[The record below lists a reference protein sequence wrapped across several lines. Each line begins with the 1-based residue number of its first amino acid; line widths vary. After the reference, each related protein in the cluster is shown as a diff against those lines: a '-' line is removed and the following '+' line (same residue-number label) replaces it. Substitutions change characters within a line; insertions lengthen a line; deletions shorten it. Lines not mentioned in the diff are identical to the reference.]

1 MNESSDNKTLSC
13 VHFGSRCFD
22 VTAVA
27 GVAAAVAAAV
37 AAVVVV
43 VFLCV
48 WSEIE
53 TRNYRRMRDEERTK
67 KKQDKEEE
75 VEKKQSKMTR
85 LLHNINLIGSK
96 DRNTYMKWTN
106 CRHL

>member
-13 VHFGSRCFD
+13 VHFGSRCSD
-22 VTAVA
+22 I
-27 GVAAAVAAAV
+27 AAA
-37 AAVVVV
+37 AAVVVGV
-43 VFLCV
+43 VFFV

-53 TRNYRRMRDEERTK
+53 TRNYRRMRDDERTE

-85 LLHNINLIGSK
+85 LLHNINLIG
-96 DRNTYMKWTN
+96 
-106 CRHL
+106 

>member
-13 VHFGSRCFD
+13 VHFGSRCSD
-22 VTAVA
+22 
-27 GVAAAVAAAV
+27 VAA

-43 VFLCV
+43 FCV

-53 TRNYRRMRDEERTK
+53 TRNYRRMRDDERTK

-75 VEKKQSKMTR
+75 VEKKTIE
-85 LLHNINLIGSK
+85 NDTI
-96 DRNTYMKWTN
+96 TA
-106 CRHL
+106 